1 MFFIH
6 FFIEK
11 AYIKKGSSKKL
22 KKVQKMS
29 KTAIPYISTK
39 QLNNLTQSVKKKFK
53 KSVDFSNLLWY
64 IKRATCEKKHVK
76 LINK

>member
-39 QLNNLTQSVKKKFK
+39 QLNNLT
-53 KSVDFSNLLWY
+53 
-64 IKRATCEKKHVK
+64 
-76 LINK
+76 

>member
-6 FFIEK
+6 FFVGK
-11 AYIKKGSSKKL
+11 TYIKKESSKKS
-22 KKVQKMS
+22 KKVQKKL
-29 KTAIPYISTK
+29 KTAIHYISTK
-39 QLNNLTQSVKKKFK
+39 QLNNLTQSIKKKLK